1 MAFGNENYGG
11 SNFGISDSAR
21 FLRIQSAATTQIAGE
36 ATFSAAAHT
45 PGVTTMGTF
54 AGTIVGSWGISKS
67 ITTLGARGSFEISGF
82 IAMPATV
89 STMDAFAYVAWDG
102 QSAPDTTWT
111 TQTVN

>member
-1 MAFGNENYGG
+1 MAFGNENYGS

-36 ATFSAAAHT
+36 ARFSAAVNV
-45 PGVTTMGTF
+45 PGVTTMGAF
-54 AGTIVGSWGISKS
+54 AGAIVGSWGISKS
-67 ITTLGARGSFEISGF
+67 ITTLGASGTFKIAGF
-82 IAMPATV
+82 IAMPAST